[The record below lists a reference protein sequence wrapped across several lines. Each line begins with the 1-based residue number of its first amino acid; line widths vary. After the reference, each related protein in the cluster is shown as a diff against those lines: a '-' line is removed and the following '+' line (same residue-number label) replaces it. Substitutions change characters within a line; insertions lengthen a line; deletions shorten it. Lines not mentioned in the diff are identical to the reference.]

1 MLIIVVRNYL
11 SHRIDSV
18 LAVGQQKSRLAL
30 GNERPTVV
38 DMLNLKDAS
47 SLGLNIIVVQC
58 SQIIY
63 FI

>member
-1 MLIIVVRNYL
+1 MFIIVVRNYL

-38 DMLNLKDAS
+38 DMLNLIGARPT
-47 SLGLNIIVVQC
+47 GLNIIVVQC

-63 FI
+63 YI

>member
-1 MLIIVVRNYL
+1 MMVRNYL

-38 DMLNLKDAS
+38 DMLNLRV
-47 SLGLNIIVVQC
+47 LVP
-58 SQIIY
+58 
-63 FI
+63 